1 MPEVTRSVLLSYT
14 AEEVFRVVNDIE
26 SYPLFVPSCT
36 KAAVHEQSEDEM
48 LASISFKAMGFTKT
62 LTTRNRIMF
71 ARRIEIGFVDGPFSH
86 FAGHWDFVPLGDQA
100 SKAVCT
106 LRFTPKGRYA
116 RFAAK
121 PVLNKAANEAVNC
134 FHQRIVQ
141 LYGKR

>member
-1 MPEVTRSVLLSYT
+1 MPEVTRSVLVSYT

-36 KAAVHEQSEDEM
+36 EGAVHEQSEQEM

-62 LTTRNRIMF
+62 LTTRNRITF
-71 ARRIEIGFVDGPFSH
+71 AERIEICFVDGPFTHLS
-86 FAGHWDFVPLGDQA
+86 GSWDFIPLSDQA

-106 LRFTPKGRYA
+106 LSFTPKGRYA
-116 RFAAK
+116 KLAAK
-121 PVLNKAANEAVNC
+121 SALSKAANEAIDR
-134 FHQRIVQ
+134 FHTRIVQ